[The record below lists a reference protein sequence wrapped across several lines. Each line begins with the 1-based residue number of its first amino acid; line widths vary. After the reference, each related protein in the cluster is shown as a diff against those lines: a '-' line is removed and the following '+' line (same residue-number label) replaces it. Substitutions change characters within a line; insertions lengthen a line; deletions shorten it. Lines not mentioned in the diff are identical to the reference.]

1 MHLVLFDEAFA
12 DAERPWTVTRPA
24 LPDPQ
29 DYPVLWPVP
38 TRWDDNDHYGHVNNV
53 TYYAYFDTAVN
64 AWLMSAA
71 GTDIRQLPAIGIV
84 AETSCKFHSELTFPQ
99 QLQVGLSIERL
110 GTRSVVYSLAIFA
123 ERADGTLIPAATGR
137 FVHVY
142 VDRGTRKPTEIPPA
156 IAAAVAGLVSAA
168 QNVN

>member
-1 MHLVLFDEAFA
+1 M
-12 DAERPWTVTRPA
+12 TRPA
-24 LPDPQ
+24 LPVPQ

-53 TYYAYFDTAVN
+53 TYYSYFDTAVN
-64 AWLMSAA
+64 AWLMSAS
-71 GTDIRQLPAIGIV
+71 GTDIRRLAAIGIV
-84 AETSCKFHSELTFPQ
+84 AETSCIFHSELTFPE

-123 ERADGTLIPAATGR
+123 ERPDGTVRPAATGR

-142 VDRGTRKPTEIPPA
+142 VDRDTRKPTEIPPA
-156 IAAAVAGLVSAA
+156 IATAVAGLASAA
-168 QNVN
+168 RNVS